1 MHGLLERLERLP
13 LARRLQLGFGGMLLL
28 VVLLGGYALTMNRQQ
43 MDRISRL
50 YDMDLVGLLHVE
62 SARAALADMS
72 QALRQAVMVAT
83 PAQRAEALR
92 QFAEADSRVRREI
105 EAARPLVYRQSVG
118 IRLRDYDLAFADYR
132 SQAIEIA
139 ARLRDSTTPDA
150 AAIASQRLSSVEFQ
164 HSAARTREALE
175 AISQAKRAG
184 ADREVA
190 LADARYRN
198 GMRATFA
205 LLIAGLLVGVLFG
218 ALISRSIRRPAE
230 GLRGAL
236 DALARGE
243 LDGKVPYTGY
253 ANETG
258 FLARAIE
265 GMQVQARQMAG
276 QRWVKT
282 QVAAISAELQSAGD
296 LEELLQRFFSQLAP
310 LLGIGRA
317 AFYRNQSD
325 QRLLLGGVYA
335 GDGAAS
341 VIGFGEGLVGQC
353 AVDRKPM
360 QLAPAPVSYRP
371 IRSALGSSMPSQVQ
385 ILPLVRRKRL
395 LGVLELIF
403 LSDPDADQRELLGE
417 VMPVLA
423 TNLDILKRS
432 LRTHQL
438 LEESRRQQAL
448 LTEQAQ
454 SLTAQTREL
463 EAQHETIRAAK
474 AWYRGIIESAPDGMM
489 IVDQDGRILSCN
501 PRLETI
507 FGYGHDELTGL
518 SVERLI
524 PAPSAGR
531 HAQLRGTFFS
541 QGIARRMG
549 GSNADLRGMRKDG
562 SELSVEIG
570 LSFLPEL
577 EGRGACVCASV
588 RDVSERRAIEMALQ
602 RSEERLRYILDHSP
616 VSAGVATAKEIR
628 FVNPAFA
635 EHFGLQVGDDPQRI
649 YVDPSDRAHI
659 RQHLTQHTILSGIE
673 VKLYDRQRRV
683 RDVVATY
690 LPVDYDGEPG
700 LLAWFID
707 VTDQKAAQAAI
718 EHAKDLAEQATQA
731 KSQFLAN
738 MSHEIRTPMNAII
751 GMSYL
756 ALQLELDARQ
766 RGYVEK
772 IHRAANNLLG
782 IINDILDFSKMEAGQ
797 MCVEQVEFELG
808 EVLEH
813 VSSVAGLNAEQKG
826 LELVYRLPSN
836 LPRTLRGDPLRLGQ
850 ILLNLVNNAIKFSSH
865 GAVVVAVDP
874 AGEAGPGE
882 EIDLHLRVQDQGI
895 GMTEEQQARLFQSF
909 SQGDA
914 STTRRFG
921 GTGLGLAISRRLAEL
936 MGGTIRAESASGEG
950 STFHVHVRAGVV
962 RSAVPQAHDARVHGM
977 RMLVVGAR
985 QASRDAWLAM
995 ARELGMQADAARG
1008 TEAALALLARGN
1020 APRIVML
1027 DWALATI
1034 EGVEALRR
1042 VADAATDASADA
1054 VVIAVA
1060 FDPDEAEEA
1069 ARRAGVALDRTLA
1082 RPVTPWA
1089 LRQAITGALDC
1100 EPPAGGR
1107 AAEKRTLVTSLVGSR
1122 VMLVE
1127 DNELNRELAQDLLR
1141 RAGVEVV
1148 WAANGRE
1155 AVDILEEDPFFD
1167 GVLMDCQMPV
1177 MDGFEATRVI
1187 RDRLGL
1193 KEIPILAM
1201 TASAMSSDRDEALA
1215 AGMNDHIAKP
1225 IDVHSMLATMAHWM
1239 QPCDR
1244 NEAPVAAEVSGITA
1258 PMAIDRDAGLAT
1270 CGQNPAL
1277 YRRLLLGF
1285 VRDYTEFETAF
1296 RMACHGTD
1304 AALPRR
1310 LAHNLRGT
1318 AACIGAR
1325 ALAECAKALELA
1337 CERGAADAERE
1348 TLLDEAVCALQP
1360 VLRELAGLEL
1370 DAVA

>member
-28 VVLLGGYALTMNRQQ
+28 VLLLGGYALTMNRQQ

-62 SARAALADMS
+62 SARAALADMG
-72 QALRQAVMVAT
+72 QYLRQAVMVGT
-83 PAQRAEALR
+83 PTQRGEALR
-92 QFAEADSRVRREI
+92 LFAEADSRVRREI
-105 EAARPLVYRQSVG
+105 EAARPLVYRPSA
-118 IRLRDYDLAFADYR
+118 RTSLREYDLAFADYR

-139 ARLRDSTTPDA
+139 ARLRESTTNEA
-150 AAIASQRLSSVEFQ
+150 AALAAARLSSPGFQ
-164 HSAARTREALE
+164 HSADRTREALE
-175 AISQAKRAG
+175 SISDAKRVG

-205 LLIAGLLVGVLFG
+205 LLIAGLFVGVLFG
-218 ALISRSIRRPAE
+218 ALMSRSIRRPAE
-230 GLRGAL
+230 GLRRAL

-243 LDGKVPYTGY
+243 LDATVPYTGY
-253 ANETG
+253 PNETG

-282 QVAAISAELQSAGD
+282 QVAAISGELQSAGS
-296 LEELLQRFFSQLAP
+296 LQELLQRFFSQLAP
-310 LLGIGRA
+310 LLGVGRG
-317 AFYRNQSD
+317 AFYTNQAD
-325 QRLLLGGVYA
+325 QRLLRSGVYA
-335 GDGAAS
+335 GDGAAA
-341 VIGFGEGLVGQC
+341 VIEFGDGLVGQC
-353 AVDRKPM
+353 AVDRKPI
-360 QLAPAPVSYRP
+360 QLAPAPASYQP
-371 IRSALGSSMPSQVQ
+371 VESALGSSMPAQVQ

-395 LGVLELIF
+395 LGVLELVF
-403 LSDPDADQRELLGE
+403 LTEPDAAQRELLGE
-417 VMPVLA
+417 VLPLLA
-423 TNLDILKRS
+423 TNLEILERS
-432 LRTHQL
+432 LRMRQL
-438 LEESRRQQAL
+438 LEESQQQQVL
-448 LTEQAQ
+448 LTEQAE

-501 PRLETI
+501 PKLEAI
-507 FGYGHDELTGL
+507 FGYGHDELTGML
-518 SVERLI
+518 VERLI
-524 PAPSAGR
+524 PQPAASR
-531 HAQLRGTFFS
+531 HAALRRAFFS
-541 QGIARRMG
+541 QGIGRQMG
-549 GSNADLRGMRKDG
+549 TAGADLRGMRKDG

-588 RDVSERRAIEMALQ
+588 RDISQRRAIELALQ
-602 RSEERLRYILDHSP
+602 QSEERLSYILDHSP
-616 VSAGVATAKEIR
+616 VSAGVATAREIR
-628 FVNPAFA
+628 FVNPAFV
-635 EHFGLQVGDDPQRI
+635 EHFGLHVGDDPQQI
-649 YVDPSDRAHI
+649 YVNPADRTRI
-659 RQHLTQHTILSGIE
+659 RQHLMQHTILSGVE
-673 VKLYDRQRRV
+673 VKLYDRDRRE

-707 VTDQKAAQAAI
+707 VTEQKAAQTAI
-718 EHAKDLAEQATQA
+718 LHAKDLAEQATRA
-731 KSQFLAN
+731 KSHFLAN

-756 ALQLELDARQ
+756 ALQLELDTRQ
-766 RGYVEK
+766 RGYIEK
-772 IHRAANNLLG
+772 IHRAAGNLLG
-782 IINDILDFSKMEAGQ
+782 IINDILDFSKIEAGQ
-797 MCVEQVEFELG
+797 MCVEQVEFDLG

-850 ILLNLVNNAIKFSSH
+850 VLLNLVNNAIKFSSR
-865 GAVVVAVDP
+865 GAVVVTVDP
-874 AGEAGPGE
+874 VQPAESGDGV
-882 EIDLHLRVQDQGI
+882 DLHIRVQDQGI
-895 GMTEEQQARLFQSF
+895 GMTEEQQAGLFQSF

-936 MGGTIRAESASGEG
+936 MGGTIRVESTSGEG

-962 RSAVPQAHDARVHGM
+962 RKAPAHHDHARLRGM
-977 RMLVVGAR
+977 RMLVVGGR
-985 QASRDAWLAM
+985 EASRDALLAM
-995 ARELGMQADAARG
+995 AGELGLQSSAVRGTDAA
-1008 TEAALALLARGN
+1008 LSLLAASD
-1020 APRIVML
+1020 APRIVVL
-1027 DWALATI
+1027 DWTLASTEGIDALH
-1034 EGVEALRR
+1034 R
-1042 VADAATDASADA
+1042 VAAAAKEA
-1054 VVIAVA
+1054 VVIALA
-1060 FDPDEAEEA
+1060 FDPDEADEA
-1069 ARRAGVALDRTLA
+1069 ARSAGVVLDRTLA

-1089 LRQAITGALDC
+1089 LREAITGALDC
-1100 EPPAGGR
+1100 EPPARERQGGR
-1107 AAEKRTLVTSLVGSR
+1107 SADRRALVTSLVGSR
-1122 VMLVE
+1122 VLLVE

-1177 MDGFEATRVI
+1177 MDGYEATRTI
-1187 RDRLGL
+1187 RHRLGL
-1193 KEIPILAM
+1193 KEIPIIAM
-1201 TASAMSSDRDEALA
+1201 TASAMSSDRDEVIA

-1225 IDVHSMLATMAHWM
+1225 IDVQSMLATMAHWM
-1239 QPCDR
+1239 EPCDR
-1244 NEAPVAAEVSGITA
+1244 NAPPVTVDTPGIPAPVT
-1258 PMAIDRDAGLAT
+1258 IDRDAGLAT
-1270 CGQNPAL
+1270 CGQNPTL

-1285 VRDYTEFETAF
+1285 VRDYTDFESAFVTA
-1296 RMACHGTD
+1296 CQGGD

-1325 ALAECAKALELA
+1325 ELAERARMLEHA
-1337 CERGAADAERE
+1337 CERSAEDAERE
-1348 TLLDEAVCALQP
+1348 ALLGEAVRALKP
-1360 VLRELAGLEL
+1360 VLRELAELEL
-1370 DAVA
+1370 EAAA

>member
-1 MHGLLERLERLP
+1 
-13 LARRLQLGFGGMLLL
+13 
-28 VVLLGGYALTMNRQQ
+28 
-43 MDRISRL
+43 
-50 YDMDLVGLLHVE
+50 
-62 SARAALADMS
+62 
-72 QALRQAVMVAT
+72 
-83 PAQRAEALR
+83 
-92 QFAEADSRVRREI
+92 
-105 EAARPLVYRQSVG
+105 
-118 IRLRDYDLAFADYR
+118 
-132 SQAIEIA
+132 
-139 ARLRDSTTPDA
+139 
-150 AAIASQRLSSVEFQ
+150 
-164 HSAARTREALE
+164 
-175 AISQAKRAG
+175 
-184 ADREVA
+184 
-190 LADARYRN
+190 
-198 GMRATFA
+198 
-205 LLIAGLLVGVLFG
+205 
-218 ALISRSIRRPAE
+218 
-230 GLRGAL
+230 
-236 DALARGE
+236 LARGE

-265 GMQVQARQMAG
+265 GMQVQARQVAG

-282 QVAAISAELQSAGD
+282 QLATIGGELQSAGD
-296 LEELLQRFFSQLAP
+296 LDELLQRFFSLLAP
-310 LLGIGRA
+310 LLGIGRG
-317 AFYRNQSD
+317 AFYRNQSE
-325 QRLLLGGVYA
+325 QRLLLSGVYA
-335 GDGAAS
+335 GDGAAA
-341 VIGFGEGLVGQC
+341 VLAFGEGLVGQC

-360 QLAPAPVSYRP
+360 QFAPAPASYRP
-371 IRSALGSSMPSQVQ
+371 IQSALGASVPSQVQ

-395 LGVLELIF
+395 LGVLELVF
-403 LSDPDADQRELLGE
+403 LSEPDADQRELLAE
-417 VMPVLA
+417 LMPVLA

-438 LEESRRQQAL
+438 LEESRQQQAL
-448 LTEQAQ
+448 LTQQAQ

-463 EAQHETIRAAK
+463 EAQHQTIRAAK

-489 IVDQDGRILSCN
+489 IVDQDGTILSCN
-501 PRLETI
+501 PKLEAI
-507 FGYGHDELTGL
+507 FGYAHDELTGVP
-518 SVERLI
+518 VERLI
-524 PAPSAGR
+524 PGASASR
-531 HAQLRGTFFS
+531 HVELRKAFFG
-541 QGIARRMG
+541 QGIARQMG
-549 GSNADLRGMRKDG
+549 GGNADLRGKRKDG

-602 RSEERLRYILDHSP
+602 QSEERLRYILDHSP
-616 VSAGVATAKEIR
+616 VSAGVATANEIR

-635 EHFGLQVGDDPQRI
+635 EHFGLHVGDDPQRI
-649 YVDPSDRAHI
+649 YVNPSDRAHI
-659 RQHLTQHTILSGIE
+659 RQHLEQHTILSGIE

-707 VTDQKAAQAAI
+707 VTQQKAAQAAI
-718 EHAKDLAEQATQA
+718 VHAKDLAEQATQA
-731 KSQFLAN
+731 KSHFLAN

-766 RGYVEK
+766 RGYIEK
-772 IHRAANNLLG
+772 IHRAAGNLLG
-782 IINDILDFSKMEAGQ
+782 IINDILDFSKIEAGQ
-797 MCVEQVEFELG
+797 MSVEQVEFDPG

-813 VSSVAGLNAEQKG
+813 VSAVAGLNAEQKG
-826 LELVYRLPSN
+826 LELVYRLPAN
-836 LPRTLRGDPLRLGQ
+836 LPRILRGDPLRLGQ
-850 ILLNLVNNAIKFSSH
+850 VLLNLVNNAIKFSAH

-874 AGEAGPGE
+874 VEATEPGG
-882 EIDLHLRVQDQGI
+882 EIDLHIRVQDQGI

-936 MGGTIRAESASGEG
+936 MGGTIRAESAPGKG

-962 RSAVPQAHDARVHGM
+962 QATSPHEHDARLRGM
-977 RMLVVGAR
+977 RVLAVGGR
-985 QASRDAWLAM
+985 EASREALLAM
-995 ARELGMQADAARG
+995 AGELGMQGVAAHG
-1008 TEAALALLARGN
+1008 TNAALALLARGD
-1020 APRIVML
+1020 APRIVLL
-1027 DWALATI
+1027 DWALAVT
-1034 EGVEALRR
+1034 EGVDALRR
-1042 VADAATDASADA
+1042 VADAATDARTDA
-1054 VVIAVA
+1054 LVIAAA
-1060 FDPDEAEEA
+1060 FDPEEAEEA
-1069 ARRAGVALDRTLA
+1069 ARQAGVFLDRTLG

-1089 LRQAITGALDC
+1089 LREAITGALDC
-1100 EPPAGGR
+1100 EPPARGR
-1107 AAEKRTLVTSLVGSR
+1107 STEKRTLVTSLVGSR
-1122 VMLVE
+1122 VLLVE

-1201 TASAMSSDRDEALA
+1201 TASAMSSDRDDAIA

-1225 IDVHSMLATMAHWM
+1225 IDVPSMLATMAHWM
-1239 QPCDR
+1239 EPCDR
-1244 NEAPVAAEVSGITA
+1244 NEAAVATGVPGIPA
-1258 PMAIDRDAGLAT
+1258 SMAIDRDAGLAT

-1285 VRDYTEFETAF
+1285 ARDYTDFEAAF
-1296 RMACHGTD
+1296 YDACHGTD

-1325 ALAECAKALELA
+1325 ELAERAKALELA
-1337 CERGAADAERE
+1337 CERSAAAAERD
-1348 TLLDEAVCALQP
+1348 TLLDEAVRALQP
-1360 VLRELAGLEL
+1360 VLRELAELEM
-1370 DAVA
+1370 DAAA